1 MPAEHVFYVNSSFMR
16 MNDKLEEFKYVLNQ
30 QGSPSCA
37 EAIRTYLSI
46 YNGVV
51 DIYSTSVFCENL
63 QFAG

>member
-1 MPAEHVFYVNSSFMR
+1 MR

-51 DIYSTSVFCENL
+51 DINSTSVFCENL